1 MLVDKD
7 RVKCG
12 RYAVEHFGAD
22 TLILDDG
29 LQYLHLQHRLDL
41 VLIDRQAPF
50 GNEYLLPRGTLREPP
65 GNLRRASHIFI
76 TKSEGADN
84 AALVERIR
92 RYNRTAEI
100 IECTHRPRYLQE
112 VFTRQHQP
120 LEVLKGAYVGGV
132 QRASPRRSRSR
143 PRCASSAR
151 ASNCRGVSP
160 ITTASTNRK
169 SARSPRAAAG
179 ATWP

>member
-1 MLVDKD
+1 MLATNLPGVVVLVDKD
-7 RVKCG
+7 RVKAG

-84 AALVERIR
+84 TALVNASAATTAPPRSSNARTGRVICRKCSPGSTSRSKSSRGATSR
-92 RYNRTAEI
+92 RSA
-100 IECTHRPRYLQE
+100 P
-112 VFTRQHQP
+112 
-120 LEVLKGAYVGGV
+120 
-132 QRASPRRSRSR
+132 SPRRNPSR
-143 PRCASSAR
+143 PRWSSWAR
-151 ASNCRGVSP
+151 ASS
-160 ITTASTNRK
+160 
-169 SARSPRAAAG
+169 
-179 ATWP
+179 